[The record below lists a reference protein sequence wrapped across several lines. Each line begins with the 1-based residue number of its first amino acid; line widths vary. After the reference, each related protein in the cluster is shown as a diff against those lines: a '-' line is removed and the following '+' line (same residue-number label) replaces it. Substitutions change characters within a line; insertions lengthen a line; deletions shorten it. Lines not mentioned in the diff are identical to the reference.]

1 MPSPKPP
8 SPPSP
13 QESASAAVQATL
25 AGDEYQTLNAPIQG
39 YTDLYLQ
46 SLLGPARA
54 QLSSGLAAQTAL
66 QGAMA
71 QKDIQSRTDPQA
83 YAIRQMNLN
92 AAQSRLGS
100 LYGMDPTAFSYRAPS
115 AYATPTSAQIP
126 PLSSI
131 DALSRA
137 TAGAMVPVSLDKSGA
152 INIGQPSGGGTAIP
166 GNVLPARPIGAM
178 PSYLGIG

>member
-1 MPSPKPP
+1 MPSPKTP

-25 AGDEYQTLNAPIQG
+25 AGDTYQTLNAPIQG

-46 SLLGPARA
+46 SLLGPTRA

-71 QKDIQSRTDPQA
+71 QKDIQSRVDPQA
-83 YAIRQMNLN
+83 YAMRQMNLN

-100 LYGMDPTAFSYRAPS
+100 LYGMDPSAFSYRAPS
-115 AYATPTSAQIP
+115 AYATPTGAQIP
-126 PLSSI
+126 PISSI
-131 DALSRA
+131 DALTRA
-137 TAGAMVPVSLDKSGA
+137 TAGSMVPVSLDKGGN
-152 INIGQPSGGGTAIP
+152 INIGQPTGGGAAVPSNVIP
-166 GNVLPARPIGAM
+166 GAYRGAM
-178 PSYLGIG
+178 PSYLGVA